1 VQGFVQQMDDLVEW
15 QKTKLKV
22 FVGHETVEMDQRKRV
37 RMPLNLVD
45 GNERDVVVTTSL
57 HGPYLEVWPK
67 WRYEQFYA
75 NLFKKVS
82 MSTSAGFNNYA
93 DKDFIDNL
101 RDLVANHFRVTI
113 DDSFRLTIP
122 QELREE
128 IGIDSGDE
136 VVVVGQVEFTEI
148 WPASLYK
155 ALKNMRTNRDSSRV
169 LRTEGIGA
177 GVNGGDA
184 GSDTLQN

>member
-1 VQGFVQQMDDLVEW
+1 MEDLVEW

-37 RMPLNLVD
+37 RMPLHLVD
-45 GNERDVVVTTSL
+45 CNERDVVVTTSL

-101 RDLVANHFRVTI
+101 RDLTANHFRVTI
-113 DDSFRLTIP
+113 DETFRLTIP

-128 IGIDSGDE
+128 IKIDTGE
-136 VVVVGQVEFTEI
+136 KVVVVGQVEFTEI
-148 WPASLYK
+148 WPESLYEAQK
-155 ALKNMRTNRDSSRV
+155 SKRTKRDPSRV
-169 LRTEGIGA
+169 LRTEGIGPD
-177 GVNGGDA
+177 VNGGGA